1 MAVTFIAFNTVNHE
15 ILFERLCHNGVRGI
29 ALDLMKSYQNLK
41 INSVH
46 SFWSRC
52 VTRFCI
58 GITIISC
65 LYKWY
70 VWKWYTY
77 ADDPV
82 VLSIENSWS
91 EVENK
96 IREYLSKLNDWFM
109 DNKLTINIK
118 RTAFLIFGCYSDSVP
133 ESINIRV
140 NNLSI
145 SRKES
150 LICDNFLDYKLK

>member
-1 MAVTFIAFNTVNHE
+1 
-15 ILFERLCHNGVRGI
+15 
-29 ALDLMKSYQNLK
+29 
-41 INSVH
+41 
-46 SFWSRC
+46 
-52 VTRFCI
+52 
-58 GITIISC
+58 
-65 LYKWY
+65 
-70 VWKWYTY
+70 
-77 ADDPV
+77 
-82 VLSIENSWS
+82 
-91 EVENK
+91 
-96 IREYLSKLNDWFM
+96 M